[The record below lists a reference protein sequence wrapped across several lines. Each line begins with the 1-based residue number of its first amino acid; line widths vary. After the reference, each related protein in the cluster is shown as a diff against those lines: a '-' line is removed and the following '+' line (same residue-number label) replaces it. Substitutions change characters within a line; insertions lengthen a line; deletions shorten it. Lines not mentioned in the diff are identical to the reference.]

1 MKKLKP
7 TLPKDE
13 KELAEKGFA
22 GNISGA
28 GKFITDGHQMFQR
41 DDTLPDRVF
50 KKSDE
55 YDGKPPKLESIQ
67 EVWTEVERRKGIPA
81 FFLGCGVVSSS
92 LDEKVV
98 VAVVRDEKDRIVV
111 IDPYI
116 LSYAVAAVRADALS
130 SAAEVRFFGKPL
142 ALLREG
148 RIVALVMPMRFS
160 VSDLSSYDLTG
171 PAVELNGGVDAV
183 S

>member
-1 MKKLKP
+1 
-7 TLPKDE
+7 
-13 KELAEKGFA
+13 
-22 GNISGA
+22 
-28 GKFITDGHQMFQR
+28 
-41 DDTLPDRVF
+41 
-50 KKSDE
+50 
-55 YDGKPPKLESIQ
+55 
-67 EVWTEVERRKGIPA
+67 
-81 FFLGCGVVSSS
+81 VVG
-92 LDEKVV
+92 
-98 VAVVRDEKDRIVV
+98 VVRDEKDRIVV

-130 SAAEVRFFGKPL
+130 SAAEVKFFEKPL